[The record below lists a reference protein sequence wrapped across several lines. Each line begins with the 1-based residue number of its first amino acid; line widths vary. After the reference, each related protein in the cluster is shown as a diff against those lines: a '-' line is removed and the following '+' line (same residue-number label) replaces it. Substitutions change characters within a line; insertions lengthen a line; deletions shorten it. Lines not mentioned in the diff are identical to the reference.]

1 MKIEVSF
8 GEVLDKVS
16 ILAIKLNYIK
26 DEEKLKNIAKEFQSL
41 TSVISPST
49 FIDPLYNDLCSVNQE
64 LWHIEDD
71 IREKERIGEFDGEFI
86 RLARNVYITND
97 KRADVKK
104 LINIKYGSEF
114 IEEKSY
120 NPY

>member
-8 GEVLDKVS
+8 AEILDKVS

-26 DEEKLKNIAKEFQSL
+26 DEEKLTNIAKEFQSL
-41 TSVISPST
+41 TSVLSPSV
-49 FIDPLYNDLCSVNQE
+49 FIDTLYNELCSVNQE
-64 LWHIEDD
+64 LWHIEDN

-86 RLARNVYITND
+86 RIARNVYITND
-97 KRADVKK
+97 KRAEIKR

-114 IEEKSY
+114 VEEKSY

>member
-97 KRADVKK
+97 KRADIKK

>member
-8 GEVLDKVS
+8 AEILDKVS

-26 DEEKLKNIAKEFQSL
+26 DEEKLTNIAKEFQSL
-41 TSVISPST
+41 TSVLSPSV

-71 IREKERIGEFDGEFI
+71 IREKGRIGEFDGEFI

-97 KRADVKK
+97 KRADIKRA
-104 LINIKYGSEF
+104 INVKYGSEF

>member
-8 GEVLDKVS
+8 GEILDKVS

-26 DEEKLKNIAKEFQSL
+26 DPEKLINIAHEFQSL
-41 TSVISPST
+41 TALISPST
-49 FIDPLYNDLCSVNQE
+49 FIDPLYNELCSVNQE

-86 RLARNVYITND
+86 RIARNVYITND
-97 KRADVKK
+97 KRAEIKR

-114 IEEKSY
+114 VEEKSY